1 MTNDQKQEELKA
13 LRDGFEWRGRLIINL
28 RDELAKVADLNEQ
41 LADMLEAV
49 CEENAHLY
57 RKLVDAET
65 ELSNSQ
71 KSLTSV
77 EKKLNGYIAQ
87 MKSGYSR

>member
-49 CEENAHLY
+49 CEESAHLS
-57 RKLVDAET
+57 RKLVVAEA
-65 ELSNSQ
+65 ELC
-71 KSLTSV
+71 SLR
-77 EKKLNGYIAQ
+77 EKLDGYIAQ
-87 MKSGYSR
+87 MESGYSR